1 MIVCVCKAVSEK
13 HLQAAIDK
21 GAVSLGQIVQ
31 ELGVGTCCGSCVPFV
46 EEKLAACRSAHRRPL
61 KNAASAAAESV

>member
-13 HLQAAIDK
+13 HLQAAIDN

-46 EEKLAACRSAHRRPL
+46 EEKLAAHGAAHRRTL
-61 KNAASAAAESV
+61 KGTAPAAAESV